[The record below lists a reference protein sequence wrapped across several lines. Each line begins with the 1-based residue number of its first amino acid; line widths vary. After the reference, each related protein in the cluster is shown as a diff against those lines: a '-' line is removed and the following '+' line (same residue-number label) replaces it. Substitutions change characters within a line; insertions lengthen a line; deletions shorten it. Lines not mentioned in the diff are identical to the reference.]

1 MYVIHREWWFFT
13 YISDL
18 AYGSSGNMTSG
29 NASVID
35 VICPSRPNAN
45 DMFISNI
52 STIYDNVTMPDINVN
67 DHVITFFTKKIAPI
81 CLIVLLPMISLKSPT
96 VFTKFN
102 SIGTLNVFF
111 LIGVVFYLG
120 FSWGFNTDFQDAS
133 SDFYVPMFKP
143 SFPALSGMM
152 ALGLFLHNAVIT
164 ILKNNRYQEN
174 NVSFLKPTQSKN
186 LASNA

>member
-1 MYVIHREWWFFT
+1 MMFFI

-18 AYGSSGNMTSG
+18 AYGSYGNNMTSS
-29 NASVID
+29 NASVTD

-52 STIYDNVTMPDINVN
+52 STIYDNVTMPDVNVE
-67 DHVITFFTKKIAPI
+67 DHVITFFTKKIAPTF
-81 CLIVLLPMISLKSPT
+81 LIVLLPMIGFKNPT
-96 VFTKFN
+96 IFTKFN
-102 SIGTLNVFF
+102 SVGTLNVFF

-120 FSWGFNTDFQDAS
+120 FSWGFNFDFQDDS
-133 SDFYVPMFKP
+133 SDFFVPMFKP

-164 ILKNNRYQEN
+164 ILKNNRHQEN
-174 NVSFLKPTQSKN
+174 NVSFVKFSFSEKATKI
-186 LASNA
+186 

>member
-1 MYVIHREWWFFT
+1 M
-13 YISDL
+13 
-18 AYGSSGNMTSG
+18 AYGSFGNNMTTG

-52 STIYDNVTMPDINVN
+52 STIYDNVTMPDVN
-67 DHVITFFTKKIAPI
+67 EHHVITVFTKKIIASMF
-81 CLIVLLPMISLKSPT
+81 LIVLLPMISLKNAT
-96 VFTKFN
+96 IFTKFN
-102 SIGTLNVFF
+102 SVGTLNVFF
-111 LIGVVFYLG
+111 LIGVVFFLG

-133 SDFYVPMFKP
+133 SDSYVPMFKS

-174 NVSFLKPTQSKN
+174 NVSLLKPTQSKN
-186 LASNA
+186 LASNV